1 MGQKHAALQTLHD
14 IITSKKHRTWSKA
27 YEAIMFKHID
37 LAVDMKKRQYSKE
50 ALSAYRNMC
59 QAVNISSLEEIV
71 KYFLATATAKAEAAV
86 AASAAVG
93 C

>member
-1 MGQKHAALQTLHD
+1 MAVFLSQ
-14 IITSKKHRTWSKA
+14 
-27 YEAIMFKHID
+27 IMMKHID

-59 QAVNISSLEEIV
+59 QAVNINSLEEVI
-71 KYFLATATAKAEAAV
+71 KYFLQTATSKAEQAV

-93 C
+93 QQRTQPIII

>member
-1 MGQKHAALQTLHD
+1 M
-14 IITSKKHRTWSKA
+14 
-27 YEAIMFKHID
+27 MKHID

-59 QAVNISSLEEIV
+59 QSVNINSLEEVI
-71 KYFLATATAKAEAAV
+71 KYFLQTATQKAEQAV

-93 C
+93 LRRLSWCQ